1 MNGGRRSIGDCI
13 LTTGCNAPRSCANAG
28 ECGSARVRA
37 FLGAPPPVVPS
48 PPALGPNLPN
58 PLRKNA
64 GPDATPTPV
73 AQPIICPECH
83 ETYPNHL
90 GSCSRGTR
98 PLPFALRHGG
108 QDNTAPPFALLR
120 AQADLLLALYLLEHP
135 KARPSQLSA
144 VELIG
149 WAATKV

>member
-13 LTTGCNAPRSCANAG
+13 LTTGCNSPRSCANAG

-48 PPALGPNLPN
+48 PPASGPNLPN

-73 AQPIICPECH
+73 AQPIICPECKGR
-83 ETYPNHL
+83 YPNHRA
-90 GSCSRGTR
+90 GCSRNNVR
-98 PLPFALRHGG
+98 PAPASMDPIPFA
-108 QDNTAPPFALLR
+108 QLR

-144 VELIG
+144 VELIA
-149 WAATKV
+149 WAATKA